1 MKQQSHDIIL
11 IGGSAGSIP
20 LCVELLKAL
29 KKDQPVP
36 VVLIIH
42 RMRNVVSELDKLLSQ
57 ETGIKKITEPEDK
70 QGIGAGKVYLAPQNY
85 HLLFEEDACFS
96 LDYSDAVH
104 YSRPSIDVSFESAA
118 QVYGQRVLAILLSGA
133 NADGAKGLSI
143 LASMGASCWVQDP
156 ATAEYPAMP
165 SAAIALSEKILVMTI
180 DEMKQRLLDLSL
192 NY

>member
-1 MKQQSHDIIL
+1 MVLKEQAYDIIL

-20 LCVELLKAL
+20 VCVSLLKAL

-42 RMRNVVSELDKLLSQ
+42 RMRNVVSELDKLLSK

-70 QGIGAGKVYLAPQNY
+70 QSISSGKVYLAPQNY
-85 HLLFEEDACFS
+85 HLLFEEDASFS
-96 LDYSDAVH
+96 LDYSDPIH

-118 QVYGQRVLAILLSGA
+118 LVYGTKVLAILLSGA
-133 NADGAKGLSI
+133 NADGAKGLSL
-143 LASMGASCWVQDP
+143 LAELGADCWVQDP

-165 SAAIALSEKILVMTI
+165 SAAMALSDKLKVLTE
-180 DEMKQRLLDLSL
+180 DQMKERLHEL
-192 NY
+192 

>member
-1 MKQQSHDIIL
+1 MKETKYDIIL

-20 LCVELLKAL
+20 VCVSLLQAL
-29 KKDQPVP
+29 KKDHTVP

-42 RMRNVVSELDKLLSQ
+42 RMRNVVSELDKLLAK
-57 ETGIKKITEPEDK
+57 ETGIKKIAEPEDK
-70 QGIGAGKVYLAPQNY
+70 QAIAAGKVYLAPQNY
-85 HLLFEEDACFS
+85 HLLFEDDGCFS

-118 QVYGQRVLAILLSGA
+118 SLYGNKVLAILLSGA

-143 LASMGASCWVQDP
+143 LAELGAECWVQNP

-165 SAAIALSEKILVMTI
+165 AAAIAIAEKIKIFTEE
-180 DEMKQRLLDLSL
+180 EMQQRLREL
-192 NY
+192 

>member
-1 MKQQSHDIIL
+1 MVLKEQAYDIIL

-20 LCVELLKAL
+20 VCVSLLKAL

-42 RMRNVVSELDKLLSQ
+42 RMRNVVSELDKLLSK

-70 QGIGAGKVYLAPQNY
+70 QSISSGKVYLAPQNY
-85 HLLFEEDACFS
+85 HLLFEEDASFS
-96 LDYSDAVH
+96 LDYSDPIH

-118 QVYGQRVLAILLSGA
+118 LVYGTKVLAILLSGA
-133 NADGAKGLSI
+133 NADGAKGLSL
-143 LASMGASCWVQDP
+143 LAELGADCWVQDP

-165 SAAIALSEKILVMTI
+165 SAALALSEKVKVLTE
-180 DEMKQRLLDLSL
+180 DQMKERLHEL
-192 NY
+192 

>member
-1 MKQQSHDIIL
+1 MVLKEQAYDIIL

-20 LCVELLKAL
+20 VCVSLLKAL

-42 RMRNVVSELDKLLSQ
+42 RMRNVVSELDKLLSK

-70 QGIGAGKVYLAPQNY
+70 QSISSGKVYLAPQNY
-85 HLLFEEDACFS
+85 HLLFEEDASFS
-96 LDYSDAVH
+96 LDYSDPVH

-118 QVYGQRVLAILLSGA
+118 LVYGTKVLAILLSGA
-133 NADGAKGLSI
+133 NADGAKGLSL
-143 LASMGASCWVQDP
+143 LAELGADCWVQDP

-165 SAAIALSEKILVMTI
+165 SAALALSEKVKVLTE
-180 DEMKQRLLDLSL
+180 DQMKERLHEL
-192 NY
+192 